1 MNESNPARA
10 AARTAA
16 RTATGRLFYNGHF
29 YTGPGYAASVL
40 WAQGGRIRALGGP
53 ELLAAA
59 PPELPRT
66 DLGGGWAL
74 PGFNDSH
81 LHLLDVGRGL
91 ASVDLFGASG
101 PADIAARCAA
111 FVRAHAVP
119 PGQAV
124 YGNGWNQDL
133 FAGPHT
139 LPTRAD
145 LDAAV
150 PDHPLLLDRVCGH
163 IMLCNTAAL
172 RAAGITSQTPD
183 PPGGGIDRGPG
194 GEPNGLLRDN
204 AVALVRPLLPAETP
218 AACAGRW
225 RAALAHAAAHGL
237 TSVQTCDV
245 RSRDWP
251 TVLAA
256 LEELDAQDALPLRL
270 TLQCAMDTPE
280 DLQALWDA
288 GYRPGAHGKRWKI
301 GPLKLF
307 LDGSLGA
314 RTAWLRGGYADAP
327 GAHGLCCLPMAEA
340 LALARKADA
349 AGMQV
354 VAHAIGDGAME
365 EMLDIIETLN
375 APRGGANPLRHGVV
389 HCQVTAPGQWDRLA
403 ALGAGALVQP
413 IFLDYDHTIVTARC
427 GAALAGT
434 SYAFGDAVRRGLPVS
449 YGTDAPVE
457 SLDPLRNLYAA
468 VTRRPLS
475 GGAPWQPQQAV
486 TRAQALFCYTQG
498 SAWQEFAEAE
508 KGRLAPGLL
517 ADFTVLDR
525 DYFTVPEADIPRLR
539 VQATVTG
546 GQVVYR
552 A

>member
-10 AARTAA
+10 AARTAP
-16 RTATGRLFYNGHF
+16 GRLFYNGHF

-133 FAGPHT
+133 FAGPHA

-204 AVALVRPLLPAETP
+204 AAALVRPLLPAETP

-314 RTAWLRGGYADAP
+314 RTAWLRGGYSDAP
-327 GAHGLCCLPMAEA
+327 GTHGLCCLPMAEA

-508 KGRLAPGLL
+508 KGRLAPGFL

>member
-10 AARTAA
+10 AARTAP
-16 RTATGRLFYNGHF
+16 GRLFYNGHF

-101 PADIAARCAA
+101 PVDIAARCAA

-133 FAGPHT
+133 FAGPHA

-145 LDAAV
+145 LDAVV

-508 KGRLAPGLL
+508 KGRLAPGFL

>member
-1 MNESNPARA
+1 MNESNPAR
-10 AARTAA
+10 TAA
-16 RTATGRLFYNGHF
+16 RTAPGRLFYNGHF

-53 ELLAAA
+53 ELLAAV

-133 FAGPHT
+133 FAGPHA

-270 TLQCAMDTPE
+270 TLQCAMDTPA

-327 GAHGLCCLPMAEA
+327 GTHGLCCLPMAEA

-389 HCQVTAPGQWDRLA
+389 HCQVTTPGQWDRLA

>member
-10 AARTAA
+10 AARTAP
-16 RTATGRLFYNGHF
+16 GRLFYNGHF

-133 FAGPHT
+133 FAGPHA

-145 LDAAV
+145 LDTAV

-237 TSVQTCDV
+237 ASVQTCDV

-508 KGRLAPGLL
+508 KGRLAPGFL

-525 DYFTVPEADIPRLR
+525 NYFTVPEADIPRLR

-552 A
+552 V

>member
-10 AARTAA
+10 AARTAP
-16 RTATGRLFYNGHF
+16 GRLFYNGHF

-270 TLQCAMDTPE
+270 TLQCAMDTPA

-413 IFLDYDHTIVTARC
+413 IFLDYDHTIVTVRC

-508 KGRLAPGLL
+508 KGRLAPGFL

>member
-10 AARTAA
+10 AARTAP
-16 RTATGRLFYNGHF
+16 GRLFYNGHF

-133 FAGPHT
+133 FAGPHA

-270 TLQCAMDTPE
+270 TLQCAMDTPA

>member
-10 AARTAA
+10 AARTAP
-16 RTATGRLFYNGHF
+16 GRLFYNGHF

-111 FVRAHAVP
+111 FVRAQAVP

-133 FAGPHT
+133 FAGPHA

-508 KGRLAPGLL
+508 KGRLAPGFL

>member
-1 MNESNPARA
+1 MNESNPAR
-10 AARTAA
+10 TAP
-16 RTATGRLFYNGHF
+16 GRLFYNGHF

-91 ASVDLFGASG
+91 ASVNLFGASG

-270 TLQCAMDTPE
+270 TLQCAMDTPA

-327 GAHGLCCLPMAEA
+327 GTHGLCCLPMAEA

-389 HCQVTAPGQWDRLA
+389 HCQVTGPGQWDRLA

>member
-10 AARTAA
+10 AA

-133 FAGPHT
+133 FAGPHA

>member
-10 AARTAA
+10 AA

-133 FAGPHT
+133 FAGPHA

-508 KGRLAPGLL
+508 KGRLAPGFL

>member
-1 MNESNPARA
+1 MNESNPAR
-10 AARTAA
+10 TAA
-16 RTATGRLFYNGHF
+16 RTAPGRLFYNGHF

-101 PADIAARCAA
+101 LADIAARCAA

-389 HCQVTAPGQWDRLA
+389 HCQVTTPGQWDRLA
-403 ALGAGALVQP
+403 ALGAGTLVQP

-508 KGRLAPGLL
+508 KGRLAPGFL

>member
-10 AARTAA
+10 AA

-133 FAGPHT
+133 FAGPHA

-389 HCQVTAPGQWDRLA
+389 HCQVTTPGQWDRLA

>member
-10 AARTAA
+10 AARTAP
-16 RTATGRLFYNGHF
+16 GRLFYNGHF

-66 DLGGGWAL
+66 DLGGAWAL

-133 FAGPHT
+133 YAGPHA

-172 RAAGITSQTPD
+172 RAAGITSQTSD

-327 GAHGLCCLPMAEA
+327 GAHGLCCLPMTEA

-389 HCQVTAPGQWDRLA
+389 HCQVTTPGQWDRLA

-508 KGRLAPGLL
+508 KGRLAPGFL

>member
-1 MNESNPARA
+1 MNESNP
-10 AARTAA
+10 A

-133 FAGPHT
+133 FAGPHA

-508 KGRLAPGLL
+508 KGRLAPGFL

>member
-10 AARTAA
+10 AA

-133 FAGPHT
+133 FAGPHA

-145 LDAAV
+145 LDVAV

-204 AVALVRPLLPAETP
+204 AAALVRPLLPAETP

-508 KGRLAPGLL
+508 KGRLAPGFL

>member
-10 AARTAA
+10 AA

-133 FAGPHT
+133 FAGPHA

-270 TLQCAMDTPE
+270 TLQCAMDTPA

-314 RTAWLRGGYADAP
+314 RTAWLRGGYSDAP
-327 GAHGLCCLPMAEA
+327 GTHGLCCLPMAEA

-508 KGRLAPGLL
+508 KGRLAPGFL

>member
-10 AARTAA
+10 AA

-133 FAGPHT
+133 FAGPHA

-204 AVALVRPLLPAETP
+204 AAALVRPLLPAETP

-327 GAHGLCCLPMAEA
+327 GTHGLCCLPMAEA

-508 KGRLAPGLL
+508 KGRLAPGFL

>member
-1 MNESNPARA
+1 MNESNP
-10 AARTAA
+10 A

-133 FAGPHT
+133 FAGPHA

-288 GYRPGAHGKRWKI
+288 GYRPGAHGKSWKI

-498 SAWQEFAEAE
+498 SAWQEFAEVE

>member
-10 AARTAA
+10 AARTAP
-16 RTATGRLFYNGHF
+16 GRLFYNGHF

-133 FAGPHT
+133 FAGPHA

>member
-10 AARTAA
+10 AA

-29 YTGPGYAASVL
+29 YTSPGYAASVL

-133 FAGPHT
+133 FAGPHA

-270 TLQCAMDTPE
+270 TLQCAMDTPA

>member
-10 AARTAA
+10 AARTAP
-16 RTATGRLFYNGHF
+16 GRLFYNGHF

-389 HCQVTAPGQWDRLA
+389 HCQVTTPGQWDRLA

-508 KGRLAPGLL
+508 KGRLAPGFL

>member
-10 AARTAA
+10 AA

-133 FAGPHT
+133 FAGPHA

-270 TLQCAMDTPE
+270 TLQCAMDTPA

-327 GAHGLCCLPMAEA
+327 GTHGLCCLPMAEA

-475 GGAPWQPQQAV
+475 GSAPWQPQQAV

-508 KGRLAPGLL
+508 KGRLAPGFL

-525 DYFTVPEADIPRLR
+525 DYFTLPEADIPRLR

>member
-1 MNESNPARA
+1 MNESNPAR
-10 AARTAA
+10 TAA
-16 RTATGRLFYNGHF
+16 RTAPGRLFYNGHF

-133 FAGPHT
+133 FAGPHA

-270 TLQCAMDTPE
+270 TLQCAMDTPA

-327 GAHGLCCLPMAEA
+327 GTHGLCCLPMAEA

-508 KGRLAPGLL
+508 KGRLAPGFL

>member
-10 AARTAA
+10 AARTAP
-16 RTATGRLFYNGHF
+16 GRLFYNGHF

-204 AVALVRPLLPAETP
+204 AAALVQPLLPAETP

-270 TLQCAMDTPE
+270 TLQCAMDTPA

-457 SLDPLRNLYAA
+457 SIDPLRNLYAA

-508 KGRLAPGLL
+508 KGRLAPGFL

>member
-10 AARTAA
+10 AA

-133 FAGPHT
+133 FAGPHA

-327 GAHGLCCLPMAEA
+327 GTHGLCCLPMAEA

-475 GGAPWQPQQAV
+475 GGAPWQPQQGV

-508 KGRLAPGLL
+508 KGRLAPGFL

-539 VQATVTG
+539 VQVTVTG
-546 GQVVYR
+546 GQFVYR

>member
-10 AARTAA
+10 AA

-133 FAGPHT
+133 FAGPHA

-204 AVALVRPLLPAETP
+204 AAALVRPLLPAETP

>member
-10 AARTAA
+10 AARTAP
-16 RTATGRLFYNGHF
+16 GRLFYNGHF
-29 YTGPGYAASVL
+29 YTSPGYAASVL

-124 YGNGWNQDL
+124 YGNGWDQDL

-314 RTAWLRGGYADAP
+314 RKAWLRGGYADAP

-508 KGRLAPGLL
+508 KGRLAPGFL

>member
-10 AARTAA
+10 
-16 RTATGRLFYNGHF
+16 ATGRLFYNGHF

-133 FAGPHT
+133 FAGPHA

-508 KGRLAPGLL
+508 KGRLAPGFL

>member
-10 AARTAA
+10 AARTAP
-16 RTATGRLFYNGHF
+16 GRLFYNGHF

-101 PADIAARCAA
+101 PADIGARCAA

-133 FAGPHT
+133 FAGPHA

-270 TLQCAMDTPE
+270 TLQCAMDTPA

-413 IFLDYDHTIVTARC
+413 IFLDYDHTIVTVRC

-508 KGRLAPGLL
+508 KGRLAPGFL

>member
-10 AARTAA
+10 AARTAP
-16 RTATGRLFYNGHF
+16 GRLFYNGHF

-133 FAGPHT
+133 FAGPHA

-314 RTAWLRGGYADAP
+314 RTAWLRGGYADTP
-327 GAHGLCCLPMAEA
+327 GTHGLCCLPMAEA

-508 KGRLAPGLL
+508 KGRLAPGFL

>member
-10 AARTAA
+10 AARTAP
-16 RTATGRLFYNGHF
+16 GRLFYNGHF

-183 PPGGGIDRGPG
+183 PPGGGIDHGPD

-270 TLQCAMDTPE
+270 TLQCAMDTPA

-314 RTAWLRGGYADAP
+314 RTAWLRGGYADAS
-327 GAHGLCCLPMAEA
+327 GAHGLCCLPMAET
-340 LALARKADA
+340 LVLARKADA

-475 GGAPWQPQQAV
+475 GGAPWQPQQGV

-508 KGRLAPGLL
+508 KGRLAPGFL

>member
-10 AARTAA
+10 AARTAP
-16 RTATGRLFYNGHF
+16 GRLFYNGHF

-133 FAGPHT
+133 FAGPHA

-225 RAALAHAAAHGL
+225 RAALAHAAAHGRP
-237 TSVQTCDV
+237 SVQTCDV

-389 HCQVTAPGQWDRLA
+389 HCQVTTPGQWDRLA

-508 KGRLAPGLL
+508 KGRLAPGFL

>member
-10 AARTAA
+10 AA

-133 FAGPHT
+133 FAGPHA

-270 TLQCAMDTPE
+270 TLQCAMDTSA

>member
-1 MNESNPARA
+1 MNESNPAR
-10 AARTAA
+10 TAA
-16 RTATGRLFYNGHF
+16 RTAPGRLFYNGHF

-66 DLGGGWAL
+66 DLGGGWVL

-133 FAGPHT
+133 FAGPHA

-508 KGRLAPGLL
+508 KGRLAPGFL

>member
-1 MNESNPARA
+1 MNESNPAR
-10 AARTAA
+10 TAA
-16 RTATGRLFYNGHF
+16 RTAPGRLFYNGHF

-133 FAGPHT
+133 FAGPHA

-327 GAHGLCCLPMAEA
+327 GTHGLCCLPMAEA

-508 KGRLAPGLL
+508 KGRLAPGFL

>member
-10 AARTAA
+10 AARTAP
-16 RTATGRLFYNGHF
+16 GRLFYNGHF

-133 FAGPHT
+133 FAGPHA

-270 TLQCAMDTPE
+270 TLQCAMDTPA

-349 AGMQV
+349 ADMQV

-508 KGRLAPGLL
+508 KGRLAPGFL

>member
-10 AARTAA
+10 AARTAP
-16 RTATGRLFYNGHF
+16 GRLFYNGHF

-133 FAGPHT
+133 FAGPHA

-145 LDAAV
+145 LDAVV

-327 GAHGLCCLPMAEA
+327 GTHGLCCLPMAEA

-508 KGRLAPGLL
+508 KGRLAPGFL

>member
-10 AARTAA
+10 AARTAP
-16 RTATGRLFYNGHF
+16 GRLFYNGHF

-66 DLGGGWAL
+66 DLGGGWVL

-133 FAGPHT
+133 FAGPHA

-145 LDAAV
+145 LDAVV

-508 KGRLAPGLL
+508 KGRLAPGFL

>member
-10 AARTAA
+10 AARTAP
-16 RTATGRLFYNGHF
+16 GRLFYNGHF

-66 DLGGGWAL
+66 DLGGGWVL

-133 FAGPHT
+133 FAGPHA

-172 RAAGITSQTPD
+172 RAAGITSQTSD

-270 TLQCAMDTPE
+270 TLQCAMDTPA

-288 GYRPGAHGKRWKI
+288 GYRPGAHGRRWKI

-389 HCQVTAPGQWDRLA
+389 HCQVTTPGQWDRLA

-508 KGRLAPGLL
+508 KGRLAPGFL

>member
-10 AARTAA
+10 
-16 RTATGRLFYNGHF
+16 ATGRLFYNGHF

-133 FAGPHT
+133 FAGPHA

-204 AVALVRPLLPAETP
+204 AAALVRPLLPAETP

-508 KGRLAPGLL
+508 KGRLAPGFL